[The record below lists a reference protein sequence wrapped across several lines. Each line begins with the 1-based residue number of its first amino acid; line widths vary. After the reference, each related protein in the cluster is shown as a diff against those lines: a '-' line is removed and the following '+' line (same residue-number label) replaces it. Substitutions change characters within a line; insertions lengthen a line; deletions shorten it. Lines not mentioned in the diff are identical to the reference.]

1 MWADKLA
8 TEVESQ
14 LQTDQP
20 RNAFKN
26 IRRLRGQGLNV
37 SAPIQ
42 AADGSVLSDNRAKL
56 TRWNEYF
63 SGLLNKPVLLV
74 PESLQEAASSATPDP
89 SVLIDAPS
97 LQEVRDAVGKLK
109 AGKAAGCCCINTEML
124 KHGGE
129 VMLEK
134 PHDLFTGVCWDS
146 EAVPA
151 DRRKGIILPLHKGR
165 AVDRNA
171 ATKGL

>member
-1 MWADKLA
+1 ML
-8 TEVESQ
+8 
-14 LQTDQP
+14 
-20 RNAFKN
+20 
-26 IRRLRGQGLNV
+26 
-37 SAPIQ
+37 
-42 AADGSVLSDNRAKL
+42 
-56 TRWNEYF
+56 
-63 SGLLNKPVLLV
+63 PV
-74 PESLQEAASSATPDP
+74 PGSLQEAASSATPDP
-89 SVLIDAPS
+89 SVRIDAPS
-97 LQEVRDAVGKLK
+97 VPEVRDAIGKLK

-134 PHDLFTGVCWDS
+134 PHDLFTGVCWDL

-151 DRRKGIILPLHKGR
+151 DRRKGIILPLYKGR